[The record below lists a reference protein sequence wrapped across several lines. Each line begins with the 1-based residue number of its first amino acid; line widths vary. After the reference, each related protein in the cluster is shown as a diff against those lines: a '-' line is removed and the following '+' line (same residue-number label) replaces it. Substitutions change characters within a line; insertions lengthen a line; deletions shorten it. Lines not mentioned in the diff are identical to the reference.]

1 VNLEVVP
8 MEGWAREMTFEKT
21 GLEWLAPSPNLRSL
35 QAAQTYPGIG
45 LVEFTNLSVGRGTDR
60 PFEWVGAPWLQPE
73 RVIQKLRGMD
83 IPGVQFLWVNRT
95 PASSVFANKPC
106 QGIDIMVTD
115 REKLDPLRLGIA
127 LALALREVHGD
138 IWQVDRMKNLLVNQ
152 ATLDMIKEGKSLNAI
167 LDSFRPGLEEF
178 RTRREKV
185 LLYR

>member
-1 VNLEVVP
+1 
-8 MEGWAREMTFEKT
+8 
-21 GLEWLAPSPNLRSL
+21 
-35 QAAQTYPGIG
+35 
-45 LVEFTNLSVGRGTDR
+45 
-60 PFEWVGAPWLQPE
+60 
-73 RVIQKLRGMD
+73 
-83 IPGVQFLWVNRT
+83 
-95 PASSVFANKPC
+95 
-106 QGIDIMVTD
+106 
-115 REKLDPLRLGIA
+115 

>member
-1 VNLEVVP
+1 
-8 MEGWAREMTFEKT
+8 
-21 GLEWLAPSPNLRSL
+21 
-35 QAAQTYPGIG
+35 
-45 LVEFTNLSVGRGTDR
+45 
-60 PFEWVGAPWLQPE
+60 VGAPWLQPE

-95 PASSVFANKPC
+95 PSSSVFANKPC
-106 QGIDIMVTD
+106 QGIDILVTD

-167 LDSFRPGLEEF
+167 LDSFLPGLEEF